1 MKLATTPYQLTM
13 FIMIEQTKIAIINSN
28 LVDLQNTPN
37 LTVRLNQLLFG
48 AYKALEPEGEL
59 FFDYG
64 DKEIYSITRIAN
76 GKQNVG
82 YALRDLI
89 EYGKYN
95 SDGHW
100 RLYEPIS
107 EEGFQYMLDNYM
119 EPTEAGK
126 MISYIKEVIYNDE
139 LIRNEDKD
147 AYKKLLE
154 EKKRAEFLYKALVEI
169 AIKANV
175 KTSEPS
181 WVLLEARKN
190 VAAMS
195 AVQCRALDYEIEAE
209 RDKSCK
215 KSRDQDKKANKYS
228 DKF

>member
-28 LVDLQNTPN
+28 LVDLQNTQN
-37 LTVRLNQLLFG
+37 LTARLNQLLFG

-82 YALRDLI
+82 YALRELI

-95 SDGHW
+95 FDGHW

-126 MISYIKEVIYNDE
+126 MISYIKDVIYNDE
-139 LIRNEDKD
+139 LISNEDKD

-154 EKKRAEFLYKALVEI
+154 EKKRAEFLYKALIEI
-169 AIKANV
+169 ALRANI

-181 WVLLEARKN
+181 CAILEARN
-190 VAAMS
+190 NLSAMS
-195 AVQCRALDYEIEAE
+195 AIQCRALDYEMEAE
-209 RDKSCK
+209 RDKSGKKGKNQK
-215 KSRDQDKKANKYS
+215 KSDKYS
-228 DKF
+228 DKS